1 MLPLLCY
8 LLLDEILKKHKGRV
22 TMSVDNS
29 VLKKKAQKVF
39 SKLKKE
45 YPDAHCELDY
55 KNPFQLLIATILSAQ
70 CTDVRVN
77 IVTADLFRLYP
88 NAKKMALAP
97 LPQLENT
104 IRSIGFFRNKA
115 KNIKGCAEILTKN
128 YQGLIPQSIEEL
140 IALPGVGRKTANVV
154 LGNAFNINYGVVVDT
169 HVKRISS
176 LLGITKNKDPEKI
189 EQDLMLLFPQK
200 NWTLLS
206 HLFIFHGRRVCIA
219 RRPKCQVCTLAPL
232 CPSVH

>member
-1 MLPLLCY
+1 
-8 LLLDEILKKHKGRV
+8 
-22 TMSVDNS
+22 MSVDNS